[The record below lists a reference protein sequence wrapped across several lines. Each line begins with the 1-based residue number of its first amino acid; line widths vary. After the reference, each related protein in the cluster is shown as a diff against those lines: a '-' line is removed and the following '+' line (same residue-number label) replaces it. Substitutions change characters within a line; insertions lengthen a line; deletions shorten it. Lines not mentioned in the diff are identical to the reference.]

1 MTPLWT
7 PSEAYISQS
16 NLKKYEHW
24 LEENQGLTFDNYHEM
39 WKWSVKNISDFWES
53 IWEFFE
59 IKSYSDY
66 EKVLLKTNQSPF
78 IGKWFEGST
87 LSYAEHVFRN
97 KTTQFPAIIFKSETQ
112 PNTIISWAELENGV
126 KNIQKYLLEKGI
138 KKGDRVAGYL
148 PNTPE
153 AIIAFLATNSLGAIW
168 SCCSPDFGLD
178 SILDRFQQ
186 IEPKVLFACESYS
199 YGGKVF
205 NKTDV
210 VEAISAKI
218 SSIQDTLIINSTTWN
233 QLLEEE
239 TDEPLTFTPVE
250 FSHPIW
256 ILYSSGTTGKP
267 KAITHS
273 TGGNMIEHLKA
284 LSLHQDVQA
293 GDRYLWYSTTGWM
306 MWNFSVSSLLCGATL
321 CLYDGS
327 PGFPDMNILWD
338 FANENQVN
346 HFGGGA
352 AFYISCM
359 KNNIQMPEITLKTLG
374 STGSPLPP
382 EAFKWIYENISKNV
396 HLISLSGGTD
406 VCSAFMGGCPY
417 LPVYEGEIQ
426 CRMLGASI
434 EAWNDEG
441 KSVLNEVG
449 ELVLTEPMPSM
460 PVYFWNDA
468 DNQRYKGSYFEKY
481 KGVWC
486 HGDWIKITE
495 NDGIIIL
502 GRSDA
507 TLNRDGVR
515 IGTAEIYNAVEA
527 VNAIKDSLVVCIE
540 RENGT
545 AFMPL
550 FVVLKENYML
560 DNEIIKEIKTQL
572 RKTYSPRH
580 VPDVII
586 EVPDIP
592 YTISGKKMEMPIKKI
607 LMKTPL
613 EKAVSLDTMRN
624 PTSLEWFVEYAKQI
638 ITE

>member
-1 MTPLWT
+1 MTPLWK

-16 NLKKYEHW
+16 NLKKYENW
-24 LEENQGLTFDNYHEM
+24 LEENHGLTFDNYHEM
-39 WKWSVKNISDFWES
+39 WQWSVKNISDFWET

-59 IKSYSDY
+59 IKSYANYDN
-66 EKVLLKTNQSPF
+66 VLSKTTQSPY

-112 PNTIISWAELENGV
+112 PNTVISWEELENGV

-148 PNTPE
+148 PNTPD

-199 YGGKVF
+199 YGGKIF

-210 VEAISAKI
+210 VEAISTKI
-218 SSIQDTLIINSTTWN
+218 SSIEDTLIINSTSWN

-239 TDEPLTFTPVE
+239 SNEPLTFTPVE

-284 LSLHQDVQA
+284 LSLHQDVKA

-327 PGFPDMNILWD
+327 PGFPDMNVLWD
-338 FANENQVN
+338 FAKENQVN

-359 KNNIQMPEITLKTLG
+359 KNNLQIPEIGLKTIG

-382 EAFKWIYENISKNV
+382 EAFKWIYEHVAKDV

-441 KSVLNEVG
+441 KPVLNEVG
-449 ELVLTEPMPSM
+449 ELVITEPMPSM

-468 DNQRYKGSYFEKY
+468 DNQRYKSSYFEKY
-481 KGVWC
+481 EGVWC

-527 VNAIKDSLVVCIE
+527 VEAIKDSLVVCIE

-550 FVVLKENYML
+550 FVVLKEGYML
-560 DNEIIKEIKTQL
+560 DNEIVKEIKTQL

-580 VPDVII
+580 VPDEIVA
-586 EVPDIP
+586 VPDIP

-607 LMKTPL
+607 LMGTPL
-613 EKAVSLDTMRN
+613 DKAVSLDTMRN
-624 PTSLEWFVEYAKQI
+624 PKSVDWFVEYAQNSNY
-638 ITE
+638 